1 MPSALHN
8 KNLHLLKEDSC
19 ENDLS
24 IELQC
29 VNSFCLICDSE
40 GQLIRKWFWS
50 STSPVPHSLQT
61 LSM

>member
-29 VNSFCLICDSE
+29 MNSFCLICDSE
-40 GQLIRKWFWS
+40 GQLIREWF
-50 STSPVPHSLQT
+50 
-61 LSM
+61 

>member
-40 GQLIRKWFWS
+40 GQLIRK
-50 STSPVPHSLQT
+50 
-61 LSM
+61 